1 MSAAPEAQRS
11 ARGLELLRELALSD
25 FRLKY
30 EDSALGYAW
39 SMLSPLLMLAIYYFV
54 FRHVVGVTTP
64 GYLVYLVVGIVYWTF
79 FQDCTFAGLNALTGK
94 AGVLK
99 SIAVPPG
106 LVVGGGV
113 LSTFITLGINSAV
126 LVLTLLLCGRLS
138 PLAPLAL
145 LPIACLGLLAAGT
158 SFLVGLLHVHFRDTG
173 LIWGILLQALFWL
186 TPVVYV
192 VDGPLAELLYLNPVA
207 RCLYLIRW
215 FLVYSYFPAPRF
227 ILLTVA
233 ASVLVFAAGVLA
245 FQRRARFLP
254 ELL

>member
-1 MSAAPEAQRS
+1 MSGWPEARRG
-11 ARGLELLRELALSD
+11 ARGAELLRELALSD

-39 SMLSPLLMLAIYYFV
+39 SMLSPLLMLCIYYFV
-54 FRHVVGVTTP
+54 FRHVVGVTVA

-79 FQDCTFAGLNALTGK
+79 FQDCTFAGLNA
-94 AGVLK
+94 
-99 SIAVPPG
+99 VPPG

-113 LSTFITLGINSAV
+113 LSTFITLGINTAV
-126 LVLTLLLCGRLS
+126 LLLVLALAGRLS
-138 PLAPLAL
+138 PLFPLAIV
-145 LPIACLGLLAAGT
+145 PIACLALLAAGT

-192 VDGPLAELLYLNPVA
+192 VDSGPLAELLYLNPVA

-215 FLVYSYFPAPRF
+215 FLVYNYSPAPRF
-227 ILLTVA
+227 VLLTVA
-233 ASVLVFAAGVLA
+233 ASVLVFVVGLSA
-245 FQRRARFLP
+245 FQRRARALP